1 MPVPTVPTSEERLL
15 TANRLLCVLEQLFN
29 QAALDPNR
37 SPFSGPHVPDFCLG
51 VVEIVRTIQDSLREI
66 KPPVE

>member
-1 MPVPTVPTSEERLL
+1 MPAHTVPTSEERLL
-15 TANRLLCVLEQLFN
+15 TATRLLSVLEQLFN

-51 VVEIVRTIQDSLREI
+51 VVEIIRTIQDSLSEI
-66 KPPVE
+66 KPRIE